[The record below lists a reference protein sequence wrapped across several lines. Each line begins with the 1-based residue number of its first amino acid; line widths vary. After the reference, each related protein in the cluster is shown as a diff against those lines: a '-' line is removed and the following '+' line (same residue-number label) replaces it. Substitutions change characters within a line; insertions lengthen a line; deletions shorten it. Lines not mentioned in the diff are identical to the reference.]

1 MFDRRPTGLQ
11 AFSGNAAGEPLAR
24 LNAFEGFARSL
35 IIGIIPLLALESLGS
50 KELVTRAYLLAS
62 ILTLMITLN
71 FAFLERLLHRRWVL
85 TLGVGFTIFAVLIL
99 IFGDGMV
106 IAFAIGLQSAATS
119 LFSVCMSLYIMDY
132 IGKKDL
138 IFTESKRLLYTG
150 IAWMIG
156 PSLGLWLWEDYFHW
170 APFLLTACAALSML
184 AYFWY
189 LRLGHSQV
197 IQPAKSPSI
206 NVFKIIPRY
215 FEQPALRIAY
225 WITLS
230 RSIFWMSLFIYG
242 PIYVIEASLPN
253 WVAGGLLSLVSGL
266 LLISPL
272 IRRLSIRYGTRV
284 VIVYAFILTGGS
296 ILMLY
301 FTGEPKP
308 IGLLFWVLAAVGGA
322 TIDVLGNIP
331 FMRMVKPRE
340 RTEMTMIFSTWR
352 EASQLLTP
360 LLVSV
365 VLLLAPFEVYYL
377 VLAAILFSAS
387 FMATFLPRRL

>member
-1 MFDRRPTGLQ
+1 MFDRRPTGIQ
-11 AFSGNAAGEPLAR
+11 AFSGHSAGEPLAR
-24 LNAFEGFARSL
+24 LNSFEGFARSL
-35 IIGIIPLLALESLGS
+35 IIGIIPLLALEALGS
-50 KELVTRAYLLAS
+50 KEMVTRAYLIAS

-71 FAFLERLLHRRWVL
+71 FASLERLLHRRWVL
-85 TLGVGFTIFAVLIL
+85 TLGVGFTVSATLIL
-99 IFGDGMV
+99 IYGNGMV
-106 IAFAIGLQSAATS
+106 IALAIGLQSAAAS
-119 LFSVCMSLYIMDY
+119 LFSVCISLYIMDY

-156 PSLGLWLWEDYFHW
+156 PTLGLWLWEEYFHW
-170 APFLLTACAALSML
+170 APFVLTACASLSML

-189 LRLGHSQV
+189 LRLGHSLV
-197 IQPAKSPSI
+197 IQPAKVPSV

-230 RSIFWMSLFIYG
+230 RSIFWMSVFIYG
-242 PIYVIEASLPN
+242 PIYVIEADLPS

-266 LLISPL
+266 LLMSPL
-272 IRRLSIRYGTRV
+272 IRRLSIRFGTRII
-284 VIVYAFILTGGS
+284 IVYAFILTGGS

-308 IGLLFWVLAAVGGA
+308 IGLLFWVTAAVGGA

-360 LLVSV
+360 LLVSI

-377 VLAAILFSAS
+377 LLAAILFSAG